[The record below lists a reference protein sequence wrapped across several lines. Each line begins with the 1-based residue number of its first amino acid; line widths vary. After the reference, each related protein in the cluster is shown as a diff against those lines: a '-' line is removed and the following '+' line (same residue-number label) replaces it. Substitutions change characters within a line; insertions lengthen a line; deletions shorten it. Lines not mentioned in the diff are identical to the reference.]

1 MPSRGQRTSVTCLMS
16 CLLARGACSAGQ
28 PLRARPVSNF
38 RAARR
43 RPARYTRPMTAA
55 TRLLTEALAL
65 SDEQRAELA
74 AELLASLP
82 PATPAEARSEDEW
95 VAEIER
101 RSRAALAGSPGIP
114 WKEAKAEIQR
124 RLGKT

>member
-1 MPSRGQRTSVTCLMS
+1 
-16 CLLARGACSAGQ
+16 
-28 PLRARPVSNF
+28 
-38 RAARR
+38 
-43 RPARYTRPMTAA
+43 MTAA
-55 TRLLTEALAL
+55 TRLFTEALAL
-65 SDEQRAELA
+65 SDEQRAKLA

-82 PATPAEARSEDEW
+82 PATSAEARSEDEW

-124 RLGKT
+124 RLGKA

>member
-1 MPSRGQRTSVTCLMS
+1 
-16 CLLARGACSAGQ
+16 
-28 PLRARPVSNF
+28 
-38 RAARR
+38 
-43 RPARYTRPMTAA
+43 MTAA

-65 SDEQRAELA
+65 PDEQRADLA

-95 VAEIER
+95 LAEIER
-101 RSRAALAGSPGIP
+101 RSRAALAGSPGIT
-114 WKEAKAEIQR
+114 WKEAKAEIER

>member
-1 MPSRGQRTSVTCLMS
+1 
-16 CLLARGACSAGQ
+16 
-28 PLRARPVSNF
+28 
-38 RAARR
+38 
-43 RPARYTRPMTAA
+43 MTAA
-55 TRLLTEALAL
+55 TRLFTEALAL

-74 AELLASLP
+74 AALLASLA

-124 RLGKT
+124 RLGKP

>member
-1 MPSRGQRTSVTCLMS
+1 
-16 CLLARGACSAGQ
+16 
-28 PLRARPVSNF
+28 
-38 RAARR
+38 
-43 RPARYTRPMTAA
+43 MTAA